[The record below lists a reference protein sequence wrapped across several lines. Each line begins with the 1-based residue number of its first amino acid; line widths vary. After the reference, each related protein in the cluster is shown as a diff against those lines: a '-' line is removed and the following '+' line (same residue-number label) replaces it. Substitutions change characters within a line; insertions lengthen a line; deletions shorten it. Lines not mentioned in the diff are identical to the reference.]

1 MSISRTAE
9 KIYKAALRLTV
20 CSLQIEHYRA
30 VVGKMVGYSGSVLK
44 SLRLYKCDLYL

>member
-1 MSISRTAE
+1 MCVCRAAQ
-9 KIYKAALRLTV
+9 KIYKAALCLTV

-30 VVGKMVGYSGSVLK
+30 VVGKMVGYGGSVLK